1 VSTKKTAK
9 RKMGKADELVVL
21 KAELAR
27 TQEFLNNAR
36 LQISKAQAYETYLSL
51 RLDELRRNA

>member
-1 VSTKKTAK
+1 MSTKKTAK